1 MANNN
6 DDRRNNQSTSQ
17 SLFSDVNNEEFKKR
31 QNNLFN
37 VLLETEKETIKKDS
51 FLSVSNKETMSEKIK
66 VHRNIR
72 HEYNH
77 NRAEPK
83 HIRKSESVFKK
94 PDNRCLSTAFRK
106 PVSNR
111 TPDFKVN
118 PHKWTKYSL
127 SSVSDND
134 LSDRS
139 NTNAALSF
147 LNDLKKQRTLENDSI
162 NMDVSP
168 SHEDDAKTSKIL
180 FKKKSLPRTVPES
193 SDNSPLGNGTS
204 SQEHYVGSKHVMPEY
219 VIGQG
224 NKPKK
229 IKNTNIARTQ
239 EKKNNKEIA
248 LNHLYDED
256 EEDC

>member
-6 DDRRNNQSTSQ
+6 DDDRRNNQSTSQ

-72 HEYNH
+72 HEYNY

-229 IKNTNIARTQ
+229 IKNTNFVQ
-239 EKKNNKEIA
+239 KEIPSK
-248 LNHLYDED
+248 NST
-256 EEDC
+256 